1 MNEAASAKVI
11 SVNVGVPR
19 DVMRKGELTRTAI
32 YKDPVSGPVPIRKL
46 NLAGDRQADPT
57 VHGGV
62 NKAVYGY
69 PVEHY
74 SFWRAEL
81 PELDFPLGAF
91 GENLTMHG
99 LSEDTLCIG
108 DTVRVG
114 TAVLMVTQPR
124 SPCYKLALRFDRD
137 NMVKLFLASGRTG
150 FYFSVIEEG
159 YVEAGAPVE
168 VLTRDP
174 NQVTVTDIVRLY
186 RHETADADLVRRV
199 LTLPTLADKWKS
211 RLETRAASKS

>member
-1 MNEAASAKVI
+1 MSETGAAKVV

-19 DVMRKGELTRTAI
+19 DVMRKGEIVRTAI

-46 NLAGDRQADPT
+46 NVAGDRQADPT

-74 SFWRAEL
+74 SLWRAEL
-81 PELDFPLGAF
+81 PELDFPWGAF
-91 GENLTMHG
+91 GENLTTQG

-108 DTVRVG
+108 DTLRAG

-137 NMVKLFLASGRTG
+137 DMVKLFLASGRSG

-168 VLTRDP
+168 VLSRDP
-174 NQVTVTDIVRLY
+174 REVTVADIVRLY
-186 RHETADADLVRRV
+186 RHEAADPELVRRV
-199 LTLPTLADKWKS
+199 LTLPTLAQKWKS
-211 RLETRAASKS
+211 RLERGTAAKS